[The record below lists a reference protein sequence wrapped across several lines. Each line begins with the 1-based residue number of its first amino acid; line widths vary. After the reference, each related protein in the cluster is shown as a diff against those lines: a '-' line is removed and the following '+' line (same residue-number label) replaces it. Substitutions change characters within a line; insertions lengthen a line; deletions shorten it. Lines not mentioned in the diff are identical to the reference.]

1 MTPDANNDAKSS
13 APQADRKCIAEPADH
28 DQLCAEVAQLNQ
40 IHPYYGPLASQSS
53 LDAYISTADNM
64 PAVMHEIGRL
74 RETSFRAIG
83 EGSGN
88 ALDVDIHD
96 QHYLHLFLWDRE
108 MKCIAGAYRLGC
120 SDRIIAEH
128 GPKGLVTSTFFKFE
142 QPFIDYLNPGLELG
156 RAFVAP
162 THQKSIFALALLWKA
177 ICIFISENPQYSKL
191 FGTVSISDDYTHISQ
206 DLIVKYMRKSHLNK
220 TIHKWVKPT
229 NPYQELPSDYNDI
242 SPNLSNIEQVSAKIA
257 EAEPDG
263 KTIPV
268 LLRQYLKLNA
278 TLLEFNVDPD
288 FCNSLDALVL
298 VDLHQAPAAVLSRYM
313 GKERYAKFK
322 QGPNC

>member
-1 MTPDANNDAKSS
+1 MIPDAHHHLKQASS
-13 APQADRKCIAEPADH
+13 QADQKKIAEPADH
-28 DQLCAEVAQLNQ
+28 DQLCGEVFLLSQQ
-40 IHPYYGPLASQSS
+40 QPYFGPLASQST
-53 LDAYISTADNM
+53 LDAYIGTAAEM

-74 RETSFRAIG
+74 RETCFRAIG

-88 ALDVDIHD
+88 SLDIEIYDE
-96 QHYLHLFLWDRE
+96 HYLHLFLWDRE
-108 MKCIAGAYRLGC
+108 LKCIAGAYRLGC

-128 GPKGLVTSTFFKFE
+128 GSKGLISSSYFEFE
-142 QPFIDYLNPGLELG
+142 QPFIDFLNPGLELG

-177 ICIFISENPQYSKL
+177 ILAFVSENPQYSKL

-206 DLIVKYMRKSHLNK
+206 DLIVKYMRKSHLNQ
-220 TIHKWVKPT
+220 TINKWIKPN
-229 NPYQELPSDYNDI
+229 NPYQEIPDNYDNI
-242 SPNLSNIEQVSAKIA
+242 SPFLNNIEQISAKIA
-257 EAEPDG
+257 ETEPDG
-263 KTIPV
+263 KSIPV

-278 TLLEFNVDPD
+278 TLLEFNVDPN

-298 VDLHQAPAAVLSRYM
+298 VDIHQAPATIMSYYM

-322 QGPNC
+322 QSV